1 MSARNI
7 TLSLDEQILREAR
20 VQAAGVSYAES
31 VDQIE
36 MVLLDGVAVPFAS
49 PALLWKTKQTVRDKD
64 QLDRVFLA
72 RVLAQGE

>member
-1 MSARNI
+1 VSARNI

-49 PALLWKTKQTVRDKD
+49 PALLWKKKQTVRDKD